1 MVPVDRANPA
11 MAYGPSFF
19 GQLSPNASTL
29 YNFDIPPTDGGQ
41 TCSLFFAFPSVTD
54 VNPSDYTFTFTPA
67 AGNGAANFIFL
78 EGPASAFDTFD
89 TVPGIASDL
98 GAVELRPGN
107 RYIITSFPCP
117 AGQRISFAI
126 REPAGA
132 DTCLYYFQDILP
144 VPFGLYISKC

>member
-1 MVPVDRANPA
+1 

-107 RYIITSFPCP
+107 R
-117 AGQRISFAI
+117 FAI